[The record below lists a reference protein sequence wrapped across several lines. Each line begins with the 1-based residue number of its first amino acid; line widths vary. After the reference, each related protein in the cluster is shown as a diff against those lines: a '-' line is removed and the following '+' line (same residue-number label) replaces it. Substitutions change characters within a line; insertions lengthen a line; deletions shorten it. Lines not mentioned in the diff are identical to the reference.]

1 VDRDLGSGH
10 AKDAVANE
18 STKPSRHP
26 PIRVQS
32 WRRPACPSQ
41 CLPRDHLAH
50 ADRAPQ
56 PEAGRSR
63 TEIDGTR
70 AAATGWPT
78 DQRSPIVWLRA
89 TPTSKEHRVDWD
101 GIGSVALFLGWG
113 AIGVAIVALRA
124 YKAKLASKLDWERL
138 RLSNIQRDADPLLAE
153 QIQDLEMHVL
163 RLTERVDFTER
174 LLTEGKTDPVESE
187 TAI

>member
-1 VDRDLGSGH
+1 M
-10 AKDAVANE
+10 
-18 STKPSRHP
+18 
-26 PIRVQS
+26 
-32 WRRPACPSQ
+32 
-41 CLPRDHLAH
+41 
-50 ADRAPQ
+50 
-56 PEAGRSR
+56 
-63 TEIDGTR
+63 
-70 AAATGWPT
+70 
-78 DQRSPIVWLRA
+78 
-89 TPTSKEHRVDWD
+89 DWD

-138 RLSNIQRDADPLLAE
+138 RLSNIRRDADPLLAE